1 MLLLNVRYVRL
12 YQKDKLTVCLY
23 YKNLPNNLVHF
34 ITVWLNICYMGTL
47 ESEIFLYDF
56 GLIEF
61 YTVTSFVN
69 EH

>member
-1 MLLLNVRYVRL
+1 MSA
-12 YQKDKLTVCLY
+12 
-23 YKNLPNNLVHF
+23 
-34 ITVWLNICYMGTL
+34 TL
-47 ESEIFLYDF
+47 DSEIFLFDF